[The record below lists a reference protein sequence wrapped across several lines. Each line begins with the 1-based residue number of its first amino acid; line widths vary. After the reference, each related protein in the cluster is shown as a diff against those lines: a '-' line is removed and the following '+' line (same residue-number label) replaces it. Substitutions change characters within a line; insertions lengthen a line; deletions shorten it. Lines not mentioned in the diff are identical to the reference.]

1 MANRRKFTLDEKRIV
16 YAKYNGKCAICGQP
30 VKFKKMTVD
39 HKVRTMCDSSLMKRR
54 PQAGKFNEK
63 ITALLP
69 ALQRNFP

>member
-1 MANRRKFTLDEKRIV
+1 MSKFDKDNAFFKIETAVEK
-16 YAKYNGKCAICGQP
+16 A
-30 VKFKKMTVD
+30 D
-39 HKVRTMCDSSLMKRR
+39 CDSSLMKRR